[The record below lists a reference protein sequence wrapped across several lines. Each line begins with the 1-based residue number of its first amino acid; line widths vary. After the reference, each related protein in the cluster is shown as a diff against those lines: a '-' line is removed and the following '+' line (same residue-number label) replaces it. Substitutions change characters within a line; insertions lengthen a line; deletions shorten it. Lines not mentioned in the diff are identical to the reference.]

1 MVNLPKVLGGD
12 RGGAINF
19 LVGTVGSYLLQLE
32 LSAMQQ
38 EGRGEILSNPRVI
51 TSDQNKAI
59 IKQGIEIPYQQAT
72 SSGATSVSFKE
83 AVLKLEV
90 TPHITPDDR
99 LIMDLVVSKDN
110 PDWTRAVLG
119 VPPLEKREVNTRV
132 LVDNGETIVL
142 GGVFERARSKSEE
155 KIPFFADI
163 PVVGWAFKQ
172 EFKEDKKK
180 ELLIFITPKIIKDTL
195 SVR

>member
-142 GGVFERARSKSEE
+142 GGVFERTRSKSEE
-155 KIPFFADI
+155 KIPFFGDI